1 MGKFLCGSVLR
12 IIALHIALCG
22 LGVSMFSIYYQI
34 QFVKWLKPLEEIYT
48 RDFPFTR
55 DSFEE
60 YYKLSRAYIAFKAI
74 TLLVNLLLLVS
85 IALKNQYLAITWLAW
100 GIIDVLFMLAL
111 LFYCIS
117 EWKLQH
123 RYLVGIL
130 AWCVIK
136 IFFIFVMCA
145 YIAFLRK
152 ELLAQDM
159 EIRTVTCADIHG
171 NQTQTVDMGHLFQ
184 YAAPCQ
190 ASVTSKSDVR
200 YPPLQAAPHNT
211 VTSYDGL
218 LLPETMQV
226 DERNLSAS
234 AAPDKTT
241 VTLL

>member
-1 MGKFLCGSVLR
+1 
-12 IIALHIALCG
+12 
-22 LGVSMFSIYYQI
+22 GVSMFSIYYQI

-85 IALKNQYLAITWLAW
+85 IALLASVTFFSQKNQYLAITWLAW

-136 IFFIFVMCA
+136 VHLVIFFIFVMCA

-190 ASVTSKSDVR
+190 ASVTSKSDVG

-234 AAPDKTT
+234 AVPDKTT

>member
-1 MGKFLCGSVLR
+1 
-12 IIALHIALCG
+12 
-22 LGVSMFSIYYQI
+22 MFSIYYQI

-136 IFFIFVMCA
+136 VHLVVTLFTCRVYLTILWLMDARYFIIQHFINWKSNVS
-145 YIAFLRK
+145 K
-152 ELLAQDM
+152 
-159 EIRTVTCADIHG
+159 
-171 NQTQTVDMGHLFQ
+171 HLSQ
-184 YAAPCQ
+184 
-190 ASVTSKSDVR
+190 
-200 YPPLQAAPHNT
+200 
-211 VTSYDGL
+211 
-218 LLPETMQV
+218 
-226 DERNLSAS
+226 SAS
-234 AAPDKTT
+234 INPGKYSA
-241 VTLL
+241 